1 MGPNELSSTLSDTT
15 SHLDTSQEVVE
26 AVQQLGED
34 TQNFFTDAWN
44 YFQQALPTIIK
55 VVLVALIGLLL
66 AKVFLRLCRK
76 GLQRSKMDKSAHH
89 FFYSVLRG
97 VVYIVLVLVILQTM
111 GVEMSS
117 IVALFSVCGV
127 ALSLAVQDSLS
138 NVCGGVLLLVSKPLE
153 LGDYVLINGVEGE
166 VVKISL
172 LNIKLHT
179 VDNKA
184 IYIPNGVVTQNTI
197 INYSKETTRQLDL
210 DIPIGYEDDYRKA
223 EELIRQVVLSNP
235 KTIPNP
241 PPLIRIMNYG
251 DSAIMIKLRVWVSK
265 DDLWELRY
273 DVLEQVKD
281 AFDREGISIPYQRV
295 DVQMVHP
302 ASDKV
307 PPATPEEEKGGI

>member
-1 MGPNELSSTLSDTT
+1 
-15 SHLDTSQEVVE
+15 
-26 AVQQLGED
+26 
-34 TQNFFTDAWN
+34 
-44 YFQQALPTIIK
+44 
-55 VVLVALIGLLL
+55 
-66 AKVFLRLCRK
+66 
-76 GLQRSKMDKSAHH
+76 MDKSAHH

-97 VVYIVLVLVILQTM
+97 VVYVVLVLVILQTM

-210 DIPIGYEDDYRKA
+210 DIPIGYEDDFHKA
-223 EELIRQVVLSNP
+223 EDLIRQIVLSNP
-235 KTIPNP
+235 KTIPDP

-251 DSAIMIKLRVWVSK
+251 DSAILIKLRVWVSK

-281 AFDREGISIPYQRV
+281 AFDREGISIPYQQV
-295 DVQMVHP
+295 DVRLVHP

-307 PPATPEEEKGGI
+307 PPEKPEP

>member
-1 MGPNELSSTLSDTT
+1 MESSALNSTVSDTT
-15 SHLDTSQEVVE
+15 SHLDTSQDVVE

-34 TQNFFTDAWN
+34 TQDFFTNAWN
-44 YFQQALPTIIK
+44 FIQDSLPTIIQ

-66 AKVFLRLCRK
+66 AKIILRLCRK
-76 GLQRSKMDKSAHH
+76 GLERSKMDKSAHH
-89 FFYSVLRG
+89 FFYSVVRG

-138 NVCGGVLLLVSKPLE
+138 NVCGGVLLLISKPLE

-210 DIPIGYEDDYRKA
+210 DIPIGYDDDFHKA
-223 EELIRQVVLSNP
+223 EEIIRKIVLANP
-235 KTIPNP
+235 KTIPEP
-241 PPLIRIMNYG
+241 APLIRIMNYG
-251 DSAIMIKLRVWVSK
+251 DSAILIKLRVWVSK

-273 DVLEQVKD
+273 DVLEEIKD
-281 AFDREGISIPYQRV
+281 AFDREGISIPYQQV
-295 DVQMVHP
+295 DVRMVTP
-302 ASDKV
+302 SSSKV
-307 PPATPEEEKGGI
+307 PPAKPEE

>member
-1 MGPNELSSTLSDTT
+1 MGPNELNSTVSDTT
-15 SHLDTSQEVVE
+15 SQLNTSQEVVE

-34 TQNFFTDAWN
+34 TQDFFSHAWN
-44 YFQQALPTIIK
+44 YFQEALPTIVK
-55 VVLVALIGLLL
+55 VLLVALIGLLL
-66 AKVFLRLCRK
+66 AKVFLRLCK
-76 GLQRSKMDKSAHH
+76 KALQRSKMDKSAHH

-97 VVYIVLVLVILQTM
+97 AVYVVLVLVILQTL

-184 IYIPNGVVTQNTI
+184 IYIPNGVVTQSTI
-197 INYSKETTRQLDL
+197 VNYSKETTRQLDL
-210 DIPIGYEDDYRKA
+210 DIPIGYEDDFRKA
-223 EELIRQVVLSNP
+223 EELIRNVVLSNP

-273 DVLEQVKD
+273 DVLEQIKE
-281 AFDREGISIPYQRV
+281 AFDREGISIPYQQV
-295 DVQMVHP
+295 DVRMVNP
-302 ASDKV
+302 GTEKV
-307 PPATPEEEKGGI
+307 PPAKQEENT

>member
-1 MGPNELSSTLSDTT
+1 MKKEACCHGTFRLKFYRQRHHIPIRHLTRGSGSGAAAGRGHSEFFYRCLELFSKR
-15 SHLDTSQEVVE
+15 
-26 AVQQLGED
+26 
-34 TQNFFTDAWN
+34 
-44 YFQQALPTIIK
+44 LPIIVK
-55 VVLVALIGLLL
+55 VLLVAIIGLLL

-76 GLQRSKMDKSAHH
+76 WLQRSKMDKSAHH

-97 VVYIVLVLVILQTM
+97 VVYVVLVLVILQTM

-210 DIPIGYEDDYRKA
+210 
-223 EELIRQVVLSNP
+223 
-235 KTIPNP
+235 
-241 PPLIRIMNYG
+241 
-251 DSAIMIKLRVWVSK
+251 
-265 DDLWELRY
+265 
-273 DVLEQVKD
+273 
-281 AFDREGISIPYQRV
+281 
-295 DVQMVHP
+295 
-302 ASDKV
+302 
-307 PPATPEEEKGGI
+307 

>member
-1 MGPNELSSTLSDTT
+1 MESSALHSTVSDTT
-15 SHLDTSQEVVE
+15 SHLNTSQEVVE

-34 TQNFFTDAWN
+34 TQDFFTNTWN
-44 YFQQALPTIIK
+44 FIQDSLPTIIQ

-66 AKVFLRLCRK
+66 AKIILRLCRK

-89 FFYSVLRG
+89 FFYSVVRG

-138 NVCGGVLLLVSKPLE
+138 NVCGGVLLLISKPLE

-210 DIPIGYEDDYRKA
+210 DIPIGYDDDFHKA
-223 EELIRQVVLSNP
+223 EEIIRKTVLANP
-235 KTIPNP
+235 KTIPEP
-241 PPLIRIMNYG
+241 APLIRIMNYG
-251 DSAIMIKLRVWVSK
+251 DSAILIKLRVWVSK

-273 DVLEQVKD
+273 DVLEQIKD
-281 AFDREGISIPYQRV
+281 AFDREGISIPYQQV
-295 DVQMVHP
+295 DVRMVTP
-302 ASDKV
+302 SSPKV
-307 PPATPEEEKGGI
+307 PPAKPEE

>member
-1 MGPNELSSTLSDTT
+1 MESSALNTTVSDTT
-15 SHLDTSQEVVE
+15 SQLDTSQEVVE

-44 YFQQALPTIIK
+44 YFQSALPIIVK
-55 VVLVALIGLLL
+55 VLLVAIIGLLL

-76 GLQRSKMDKSAHH
+76 WLQRSKMDKSAHH

-97 VVYIVLVLVILQTM
+97 VVYVVLVLVILQTM

-210 DIPIGYEDDYRKA
+210 DIPIGYEDDFHKA
-223 EELIRQVVLSNP
+223 EDLIRQIVLSNP
-235 KTIPNP
+235 KTIPDP

-251 DSAIMIKLRVWVSK
+251 DSAILIKLRVWVSK

-281 AFDREGISIPYQRV
+281 AFDREGISIPYQQV
-295 DVQMVHP
+295 DVRLVHP

-307 PPATPEEEKGGI
+307 PPEKPEP

>member
-1 MGPNELSSTLSDTT
+1 MPTSELSSTVSDTV
-15 SHLDTSQEVVE
+15 SHLNTSQEVVE

-34 TQNFFTDAWN
+34 TQDFFTNAWN
-44 YFQQALPTIIK
+44 FIQSSLPTIVQ

-66 AKVFLRLCRK
+66 AKIILRLFRK
-76 GLQRSKMDKSAHH
+76 LLQRSKMDKSAHH
-89 FFYSVLRG
+89 FFYSVIRG

-111 GVEMSS
+111 GVEMTS

-184 IYIPNGVVTQNTI
+184 IYIPNSVVTQNTI
-197 INYSKETTRQLDL
+197 VNYSKETTRQLDL
-210 DIPIGYEDDYRKA
+210 DIPIGYDDDFHKA
-223 EELIRQVVLSNP
+223 EDLIREIVLSNP
-235 KTIPNP
+235 KTIPQP
-241 PPLIRIMNYG
+241 APLVRIMNYG
-251 DSAIMIKLRVWVSK
+251 DSAILIKLRVWVSK

-273 DVLEQVKD
+273 DVLEQIKD
-281 AFDREGISIPYQRV
+281 AFDREGISIPYQQV
-295 DVQMVHP
+295 DVRMVSSP
-302 ASDKV
+302 SDKV
-307 PPATPEEEKGGI
+307 PPAKKEK

>member
-1 MGPNELSSTLSDTT
+1 MESSALNSTVSDTV
-15 SHLDTSQEVVE
+15 SQLDGTQDVVE

-34 TQNFFTDAWN
+34 TQDFFTNAWN
-44 YFQQALPTIIK
+44 FIQDSLPTIIQ

-66 AKVFLRLCRK
+66 AKIILRLCRK

-89 FFYSVLRG
+89 FFYSVVRG

-138 NVCGGVLLLVSKPLE
+138 NVCGGVLLLISKPLE

-210 DIPIGYEDDYRKA
+210 DIPIGYDDDFHKA
-223 EELIRQVVLSNP
+223 EEIIRKIVLANP
-235 KTIPNP
+235 KTIPEP
-241 PPLIRIMNYG
+241 APLIRIMNYG
-251 DSAIMIKLRVWVSK
+251 DSAILIKLRVWVSK

-273 DVLEQVKD
+273 DVLEQIKD
-281 AFDREGISIPYQRV
+281 AFDREGISIPYQQV
-295 DVQMVHP
+295 DVRMVAP
-302 ASDKV
+302 SSPKV
-307 PPATPEEEKGGI
+307 PPAKPEE